1 MEIIQD
7 IKWIMWKKWYVL
19 SEVFK
24 IYAGA
29 WVVEILINELHCS
42 LMNAKKDDY

>member
-1 MEIIQD
+1 M
-7 IKWIMWKKWYVL
+7 KKMVCI

-24 IYAGA
+24 MYAGA